1 MRRNTYLAIV
11 IIAWQR
17 SHHLRMILDSEVK
30 AVRFPCWAKLD
41 VKGLAEVG
49 SKTIYKLDVN

>member
-1 MRRNTYLAIV
+1 
-11 IIAWQR
+11 
-17 SHHLRMILDSEVK
+17 MILESEVK
-30 AVRFPCWAKLD
+30 AVRFPCLAKLD